1 MKLQISHLGTA
12 EQIITKNILTL
23 FLFDPTWFKRSILSL
38 LLICRRSNLL
48 KDMNGVTKMP
58 YSYLSEN
65 SSVGI
70 FLTFLFSFFVP
81 INALKGWLLLWCL
94 VYLILSWAE
103 SEPSPQLKSSCLN
116 LMEALLASSTNRTL
130 DQSQSSYDS
139 RPFDPTTDEVEN
151 MLQLT
156 NENQDLGSLSFCS
169 TSSTNQNWRMLFKS
183 LLPGILRWPL
193 TTNV

>member
-65 SSVGI
+65 SRYLFNI
-70 FLTFLFSFFVP
+70 FILFLCTYKCFKRLTVVVMSSLPYPFLGRV
-81 INALKGWLLLWCL
+81 
-94 VYLILSWAE
+94 
-103 SEPSPQLKSSCLN
+103 
-116 LMEALLASSTNRTL
+116 RTL
-130 DQSQSSYDS
+130 AAAK
-139 RPFDPTTDEVEN
+139 V
-151 MLQLT
+151 
-156 NENQDLGSLSFCS
+156 
-169 TSSTNQNWRMLFKS
+169 
-183 LLPGILRWPL
+183 LLPQPDGGPPGII
-193 TTNV
+193 NQ